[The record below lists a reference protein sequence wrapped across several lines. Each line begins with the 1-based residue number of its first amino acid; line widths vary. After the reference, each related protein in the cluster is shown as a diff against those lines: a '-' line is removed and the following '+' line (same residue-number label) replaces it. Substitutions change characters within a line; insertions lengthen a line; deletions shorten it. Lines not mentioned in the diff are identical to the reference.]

1 MRINKMY
8 KKILTLIAA
17 ATTAFH
23 VSAQQVSP
31 FKSGDRVVFVGNSI
45 TDGGHYHSYIWLYY
59 MTHFPDRRITCLNAG
74 IGGDVV
80 KQIYDRFDTDVFS
93 KKPTVLTL
101 TWGMNDTGYFEWY
114 RQDAKDTVDRK
125 LQQSFKYYKMLEAKL
140 KQRPD
145 IRKVIIGG
153 SPYDETTKFTTNN
166 YYPHKSEA
174 LAQVVEFQHDAAN
187 KNGWPFVDF
196 FHPMQ
201 QINQT
206 RQQKDSTFSLTPND
220 RIHPDND
227 GHMVMAYLFLKAQ
240 GLSNKPVAAFQI
252 NAKSKKVLKSEN
264 CLISAVTPTATGV
277 RFNYLAHSLPYPLDT
292 IPRGWENRKPQSDAL
307 KIVPFTKEF
316 NQELVQVTGLEN
328 KDYNL
333 LIDGQRVGTYTGRQ
347 LAAGV
352 NLADN
357 IRTPQYQQA
366 VQIRELN
373 EERWEIEKRFRN
385 YAWME
390 YDFLKG
396 KGMLF
401 KDDAAAMDLVNEAS
415 AKEPFVRGNRDTYAK
430 ARFKS
435 VRDVWQMEI
444 DALTNQ
450 IYAINKPLAHIIT
463 VAQTN

>member
-1 MRINKMY
+1 MY
-8 KKILTLIAA
+8 KKILTLITAIA
-17 ATTAFH
+17 TAFQ
-23 VSAQQVSP
+23 VSAQQATP

-59 MTHFPDRRITCLNAG
+59 MTRFPERRITCINAG

-80 KQIYDRFDTDVFS
+80 SQIYDRFDTDVFT

-114 RQDAKDTVDRK
+114 RKDAKDTVDRK

-140 KQRPD
+140 KQRAD
-145 IRKVIIGG
+145 IRKIIIGG
-153 SPYDETTKFTTNN
+153 SPYDETTKFSTKN

-174 LAQVVEFQHDAAN
+174 LERVVDFQHNAA
-187 KNGWPFVDF
+187 KENGWPFIDF
-196 FHPMQ
+196 YHPMQ

-206 RQQKDSTFSLTPND
+206 LQQKDSTFSLTPND

-240 GLSNKPVAAFQI
+240 GLSNKPVAIFQI
-252 NAKSKKVLKSEN
+252 NAKSTKVLKSEN
-264 CLISAVTPTATGV
+264 CQIGSVTPTNTGI
-277 RFNYLAHSLPYPLDT
+277 RFSYLANSLPYPLDT
-292 IPRGWENRKPQSDAL
+292 VPRGWENRKSQSDAL
-307 KIVPFTKEF
+307 KLVPFTKEF
-316 NQELVQVTGLEN
+316 NQELIQITGLAD
-328 KDYNL
+328 KSYNL
-333 LIDGQRVGTYTGRQ
+333 LIDGEGVGTYTGKQ
-347 LAAGV
+347 LAEGV
-352 NLADN
+352 NLAEN

-373 EERWEIEKRFRN
+373 EERWEIERRFRN
-385 YAWME
+385 YAWMQ

-401 KDDAAAMDLVNEAS
+401 KDDVAAMDLVNQYS

-430 ARFKS
+430 ARFKT
-435 VRDVWQMEI
+435 VRDAWQMQM

-450 IYAINKPLAHIIT
+450 IYAINKPVTHNIT
-463 VAQTN
+463 VVQSN